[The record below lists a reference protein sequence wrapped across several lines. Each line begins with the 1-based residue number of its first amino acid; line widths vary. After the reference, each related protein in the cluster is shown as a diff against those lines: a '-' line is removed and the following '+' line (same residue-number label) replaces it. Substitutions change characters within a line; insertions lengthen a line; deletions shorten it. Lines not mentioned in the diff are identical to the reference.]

1 MKVEGSAEALGLLET
16 LNIIYTIL
24 TRVTFFYFLI
34 CFHHLVTGPFLKQF
48 AWFVYLLVLIWFL
61 FCFRACLFICVTVSC
76 FFYFCSLS
84 CLPAYVFICLLIYNI
99 IPILNCK
106 FWFYRSIRCSVSFP
120 LVVTRTQLHL
130 LSSLWQLLVQSHT
143 SVLFFNRT
151 WNSSRPSHQT
161 GKHSFDF
168 SSYPSVSLS

>member
-1 MKVEGSAEALGLLET
+1 MRLWNTVCLVCLLA
-16 LNIIYTIL
+16 
-24 TRVTFFYFLI
+24 
-34 CFHHLVTGPFLKQF
+34 C
-48 AWFVYLLVLIWFL
+48 VYLVLVLFTCL
-61 FCFRACLFICVTVSC
+61 CLFGSC
-76 FFYFCSLS
+76 FVFLPVCLSVLLSVVSFIFCSLS
-84 CLPAYVFICLLIYNI
+84 CLPAYLFICLLIHNV

-106 FWFYRSIRCSVSFP
+106 FWFYGSFRCSVSFP
-120 LVVTRTQLHL
+120 LVVIRTQLHL
-130 LSSLWQLLVQSHT
+130 LSSLWELLVQSHT